1 MFATGFTGGSLNPA
15 RSLGPDVIAG
25 LFDGTAWIYYT
36 APFTGALLATAVYKL
51 LKVFRYET
59 AVEGQDGDDVQLIL
73 RDKGGNVTGMVEQ
86 VNKEDAPEIRR
97 AESLPPSPNGSMLN
111 LPLSAGSGAGMGRGG
126 AGGAFGPGDATDLAL
141 PSDQPYR
148 DEQEVNEKTP
158 AGVTSATA
166 HETL

>member
-1 MFATGFTGGSLNPA
+1 MNPA
-15 RSLGPDVIAG
+15 RSLGPDVIAAK
-25 LFDGTAWIYYT
+25 FDGTAWIYYT

-97 AESLPPSPNGSMLN
+97 AESLPPSPSGSMLN
-111 LPLSAGSGAGMGRGG
+111 LPASARSGRGG
-126 AGGAFGPGDATDLAL
+126 AGGAFGPGDATDLAPL
-141 PSDQPYR
+141 PTPTTADEPYSD
-148 DEQEVNEKTP
+148 EINEKTP
-158 AGVTSATA
+158 PGVTAANA